1 MTTHPV
7 LAAAVL
13 FIAAWFAVAAF
24 GLACWS
30 AVAGERRLRVAFAVL
45 CVVMSV
51 ITAVLA
57 AAGKVLL

>member
-7 LAAAVL
+7 LAAAL
-13 FIAAWFAVAAF
+13 FFLAAWFAVAAAVS
-24 GLACWS
+24 GARS
-30 AVAGERRLRVAFAVL
+30 AATRERRLRVAFSVL

-51 ITAVLA
+51 IAAVLA